1 MKSDKIKVKKLTIQ
15 VEFYEISRALALLR
29 SLTTYSVALPIVEN
43 RYARAVLSIDEIQ
56 PVQSPRIEVINGRE
70 CVVFRS
76 KM

>member
-29 SLTTYSVALPIVEN
+29 SLTSYSVALPRVESQW
-43 RYARAVLSIDEIQ
+43 ARAVMSIDEIQ

>member
-29 SLTTYSVALPIVEN
+29 SLTSYSISLPIVEN
-43 RYARAVLSIDEIQ
+43 HGARAVMSIDGLD
-56 PVQSPRIEVINGRE
+56 PVQSPKFEVINGRE
-70 CVVFRS
+70 CIVFRS

>member
-15 VEFYEISRALALLR
+15 VEFYEIRRALALLR
-29 SLTTYSVALPIVEN
+29 SLTSYSISLPIVEN
-43 RYARAVLSIDEIQ
+43 HGARAVLSIDEIQ

>member
-29 SLTTYSVALPIVEN
+29 SLTTYSVALPIVESQW
-43 RYARAVLSIDEIQ
+43 ARAVMSIDELE

-70 CVVFRS
+70 CIVFRS